1 MATLPL
7 SLFCVGG
14 CGASSRLD
22 GVNIAEAAFGLYLV
36 SFVLEVWS
44 RYGCLLVLV
53 GEVQRNCWARL
64 AVYAFHLVM
73 GLLAALASLAL
84 VASHA
89 AVAAGSGGAFALR
102 VTVAALV
109 EVRAAHLLGED
120 VDHILLLLCRWLAVV
135 GTGGSEA
142 LEEVSASIIW
152 LHLGSLGLSWMLL
165 EEAGVDLALEEVVDV
180 AASRV
185 LGRAPGVQ
193 FGFIFAS
200 LSLILW
206 LGGDEELAWS
216 DSRAHAAH
224 PAALVEDLEAGSLS
238 LSCLSYLPENLL
250 SVDW

>member
-1 MATLPL
+1 
-7 SLFCVGG
+7 
-14 CGASSRLD
+14 
-22 GVNIAEAAFGLYLV
+22 LV
-36 SFVLEVWS
+36 V
-44 RYGCLLVLV
+44 
-53 GEVQRNCWARL
+53 
-64 AVYAFHLVM
+64 
-73 GLLAALASLAL
+73 GLLAAVASLAL

-89 AVAAGSGGAFALR
+89 TVAAGSGGAFALR
-102 VTVAALV
+102 VAVAALV

-135 GTGGSEA
+135 GTGGSQA
-142 LEEVSASIIW
+142 LEEVSASVVW
-152 LHLGSLGLSWMLL
+152 LHLGSLVSIYESLGLGWVLL

-180 AASRV
+180 ATSRV
-185 LGRAPGVQ
+185 LRRAPGVQ

-224 PAALVEDLEAGSLS
+224 PAALVEDLEARSLS

>member
-1 MATLPL
+1 M
-7 SLFCVGG
+7 
-14 CGASSRLD
+14 
-22 GVNIAEAAFGLYLV
+22 
-36 SFVLEVWS
+36 
-44 RYGCLLVLV
+44 LV
-53 GEVQRNCWARL
+53 GELQRNCWARL
-64 AVYAFHLVM
+64 AICTFHLVV

-84 VASHA
+84 IASHA
-89 AVAAGSGGAFALR
+89 VVAAGSGGAFALR

-109 EVRAAHLLGED
+109 EVRAAHLLSED
-120 VDHILLLLCRWLAVV
+120 VDHILLLAVV
-135 GTGGSEA
+135 GTGGGQA
-142 LEEVSASIIW
+142 LEEVSASVVW
-152 LHLGSLGLSWMLL
+152 LHLGSLGLGWVLL
-165 EEAGVDLALEEVVDV
+165 EEACVDFALEEVVDV

-193 FGFIFAS
+193 FGLIVTS

-238 LSCLSYLPENLL
+238 LGCLSYLPENLL